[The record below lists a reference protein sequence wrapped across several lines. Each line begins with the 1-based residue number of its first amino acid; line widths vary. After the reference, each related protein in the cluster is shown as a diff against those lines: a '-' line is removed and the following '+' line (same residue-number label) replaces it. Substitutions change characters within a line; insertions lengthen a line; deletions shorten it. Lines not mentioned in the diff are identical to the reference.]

1 MVEPYLRRS
10 PLAHLGLRARA
21 ASQTGTAPEA
31 EILLGERPHRCQ
43 INLRGNAAD
52 PAFADAV
59 RQALGLDLPQAPNSV
74 ARGGEIRALW
84 LGPNEWLVVAP
95 AGRETDLVRSLR
107 TSLLGQHAAVTDVS
121 EARTCILVA
130 GPKARELLARGIS
143 LDLHPRVFGPGRCG
157 QTGMAGAN
165 VILEQIDDHPAFEI
179 AVLNS
184 FADHLWRWLE
194 RAGEDYRIA
203 VAGD

>member
-21 ASQTGTAPEA
+21 ASQTGVVAEA
-31 EILLGERPHRCQ
+31 EVLLGERPHRCQ

-52 PAFADAV
+52 PAFLDAV
-59 RQALGLDLPQAPNSV
+59 RQATGLDLPQLPNSV
-74 ARGGEIRALW
+74 ARGNELRALW
-84 LGPNEWLVVAP
+84 LGPNEWLVIGP

-130 GPKARELLARGIS
+130 GAKARELLARGIS

-165 VILEQIDDHPAFEI
+165 IIIEQIDDRPGFEI

>member
-10 PLAHLGLRARA
+10 PLAHFGLRARA
-21 ASQTGTAPEA
+21 ASQVGTAQEA

-43 INLRGNAAD
+43 INLRGNPVD
-52 PAFADAV
+52 PAFVDGV
-59 RQALGLDLPQAPNSV
+59 RQATGLNLPQASNSV
-74 ARGGEIRALW
+74 TRGGELRALW
-84 LGPNEWLVVAP
+84 LGPNEWLLIGP
-95 AGRETDLVRSLR
+95 AGREADLVRSLR
-107 TSLLGQHAAVTDVS
+107 ASLAGQHAAVTDVS

-130 GPKARELLARGIS
+130 GPKARELLARGVS

-165 VILEQIDDHPAFEI
+165 VILEQIDERPSFEI

-203 VAGD
+203 VAAG

>member
-10 PLAHLGLRARA
+10 PLAHFGLRARA
-21 ASQTGTAPEA
+21 ASQVGTVQEA

-52 PAFADAV
+52 GAFADGV
-59 RQALGLDLPQAPNSV
+59 RQAAGLSLPQAPNSV
-74 ARGGEIRALW
+74 TSNGELRALW
-84 LGPNEWLVVAP
+84 LGPNEWLLIGP
-95 AGRETDLVRSLR
+95 AGRETELVRSLR
-107 TSLLGQHAAVTDVS
+107 ASLAGQHAAVTDVS

-130 GPKARELLARGIS
+130 GPKARELLARGVS
-143 LDLHPRVFGPGRCG
+143 LDLHPRVFGAGRCG
-157 QTGMAGAN
+157 QTGLAGAN
-165 VILEQIDDHPAFEI
+165 VILEQTDDRPSFEI

-194 RAGEDYRIA
+194 RAGQDYRIA
-203 VAGD
+203 VAAG